1 MKKNKRR
8 KANPGDQVAWE
19 NLTKEELAG
28 ELKTDLKSGLGNAE
42 AKKRYEADGPNE
54 LPKAKTRPWII
65 TFLLALIEPLQIV
78 LIIAAIISVVAPV
91 IAGQKP
97 EFIDFGVILMIVF
110 LDAILETV
118 QAVQARK
125 SVDALKVLS
134 KPIAVVIRNG
144 KQFEIEASELVVGD
158 LVVIEA
164 GKYIPAELRLVQTS
178 DFEIDESV
186 LTGESNPVRKVAAKI
201 AQTKILADKDNMAF
215 MSTFAVTG
223 RAIGVVVATGA
234 NTEIGKI
241 AQTINEN
248 ADVKTPLEKKL
259 TSFSY
264 WISIVAVLIGAI
276 VFVLLYFSSKTPD
289 GWTQYLLIAITLAIG
304 VIPESLS
311 AIVSITLSLSTKR
324 MAKENVIVKK
334 LASVETLGSVNV
346 ICTDKTGTLTQN
358 KMTVKKVLYNN
369 DLYDDDQ
376 FVKLMDQN
384 AKDKELFVNLLVLPN
399 DAITDGEQ
407 RIGDPTELALVDL
420 AEKMGVDEIAYRR
433 KYKRIDEIPFDSKR
447 KMMTTLNVAKNGKKI
462 SFTKGGIDEVLHQ
475 SKYILLNNEIVVLTK
490 EIEAIILKNAGK
502 MSSDALRVLGFAY
515 HETTSNQPVEEDL
528 IFVGAVGM
536 IDPVRESAVQA
547 VREAHQ
553 AHIRVVMITGDHV
566 KTALAIAKELDIA
579 FTEYEVMS
587 SDTLESM
594 SDDELERIIDN
605 IRVFARVNPE
615 HKVRIVRALQNK
627 GNITSMTGDGVN
639 DAPSLSIADIGVAMG
654 ISGTD
659 VAKEAAD
666 VILTDDNF
674 GTIMVGVN
682 EGRNVYQK
690 IKRTIVFLLGVNI
703 ANVLSI
709 LIISLISHQPA
720 LTATDIL
727 WINLIV
733 ESILAISM
741 GMGPVDDNLMT
752 IPPVKGNNNLLKGL
766 GWPITK
772 VVFMLTL
779 TEIGSFYIGMLI
791 GASQVK
797 VDDTNIVYGR
807 TALFITATL
816 APTFLAH
823 IIKITNWKASRKIDW
838 KMNKPLI
845 AMSAVAISLNILVIF
860 VPGLNH
866 EIFRLMTVKQWGEKN
881 NIWILFSSVG
891 FSALA
896 PFLVLVVDSIIFFS
910 YHYTKNP
917 WNRNRDLVNKY
928 VVADQNRAK
937 KRNHK
942 RNSNA

>member
-1 MKKNKRR
+1 
-8 KANPGDQVAWE
+8 
-19 NLTKEELAG
+19 
-28 ELKTDLKSGLGNAE
+28 
-42 AKKRYEADGPNE
+42 
-54 LPKAKTRPWII
+54 
-65 TFLLALIEPLQIV
+65 
-78 LIIAAIISVVAPV
+78 
-91 IAGQKP
+91 
-97 EFIDFGVILMIVF
+97 
-110 LDAILETV
+110 
-118 QAVQARK
+118 
-125 SVDALKVLS
+125 
-134 KPIAVVIRNG
+134 
-144 KQFEIEASELVVGD
+144 
-158 LVVIEA
+158 
-164 GKYIPAELRLVQTS
+164 
-178 DFEIDESV
+178 
-186 LTGESNPVRKVAAKI
+186 
-201 AQTKILADKDNMAF
+201 
-215 MSTFAVTG
+215 
-223 RAIGVVVATGA
+223 
-234 NTEIGKI
+234 
-241 AQTINEN
+241 
-248 ADVKTPLEKKL
+248 
-259 TSFSY
+259 
-264 WISIVAVLIGAI
+264 
-276 VFVLLYFSSKTPD
+276 
-289 GWTQYLLIAITLAIG
+289 
-304 VIPESLS
+304 
-311 AIVSITLSLSTKR
+311 

-376 FVKLMDQN
+376 FNKLMDQN
-384 AKDKELFVNLLVLPN
+384 KKDKELFVNLLVLPN

-420 AEKMGVDEIAYRR
+420 AEKMGVDEITYRR

-447 KMMTTLNVAKNGKKI
+447 KMMTTLNVDKAGQKI
-462 SFTKGGIDEVLHQ
+462 SFTKGGIDEVLGQ
-475 SKYILLNNEIVVLTK
+475 SKYILLNNEIVPLTK

-515 HETTSNQPVEEDL
+515 QDTIGDQPVEEDL

-587 SDTLESM
+587 SATLESM
-594 SDDELERIIDN
+594 SDDELERVIDN

-703 ANVLSI
+703 ANVLAI

-752 IPPVKGNNNLLKGL
+752 IAPVKGNNNLLKGL
-766 GWPITK
+766 G
-772 VVFMLTL
+772 
-779 TEIGSFYIGMLI
+779 
-791 GASQVK
+791 
-797 VDDTNIVYGR
+797 
-807 TALFITATL
+807 
-816 APTFLAH
+816 
-823 IIKITNWKASRKIDW
+823 
-838 KMNKPLI
+838 
-845 AMSAVAISLNILVIF
+845 
-860 VPGLNH
+860 
-866 EIFRLMTVKQWGEKN
+866 
-881 NIWILFSSVG
+881 
-891 FSALA
+891 
-896 PFLVLVVDSIIFFS
+896 
-910 YHYTKNP
+910 
-917 WNRNRDLVNKY
+917 
-928 VVADQNRAK
+928 
-937 KRNHK
+937 
-942 RNSNA
+942 